1 MLTLALRDP
10 AAPLT
15 LLALGAHCDD
25 IEIGCAG
32 TLRTLA
38 DRYPQLT
45 QHWVTFTSEPTREPE
60 SRAAAE
66 RLFAGEQRPRL
77 HFEAFRASYFPDQW
91 GRIKDS
97 FEALRER
104 VKPDLILT
112 HHLADRHQ
120 DHRIIAE
127 LTWNTFRDHLILE
140 YEIPKYEGDLGQPN
154 VFVSLDEQTCRRK
167 VQLLGDGFPSQQG
180 KPWFSADTFWALLR
194 LRGLECNSPSRFAE
208 GFYAR
213 KILI

>member
-1 MLTLALRDP
+1 MLTLALRDR

-104 VKPDLILT
+104 VKPDLVLT

-140 YEIPKYEGDLGQPN
+140 YEIPKYEGDRGQPN
-154 VFVSLDEQTCRRK
+154 CYVPLSRDTVALK
-167 VQLLGDGFPSQQG
+167 VTTLLECFPTQRARS
-180 KPWFSADTFWALLR
+180 WFTEDTFRAHLR
-194 LRGLECNSPSRFAE
+194 LRGIECNAPDGFAE
-208 GFYAR
+208 AFHAR
-213 KILI
+213 KLVI